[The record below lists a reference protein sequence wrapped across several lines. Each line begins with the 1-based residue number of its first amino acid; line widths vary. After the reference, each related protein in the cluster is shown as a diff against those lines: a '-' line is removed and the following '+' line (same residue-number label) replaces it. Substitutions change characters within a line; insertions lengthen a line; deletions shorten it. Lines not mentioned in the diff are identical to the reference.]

1 LSLKISTNE
10 ETRLQATAIQ
20 HDLAGVGLDL
30 DVSSYEF
37 ATFYNDVVRG
47 DFQLF
52 ALQWVG
58 GAMIDPDM
66 LRRVFHSREVPPD
79 GFNRGHYQ
87 NAIVDRLLD
96 LATTSLD
103 ENTRKRY
110 YGDAQRL
117 IAEDA
122 PYIPI
127 WNKTNVI
134 VAQKGL
140 TGLHLNPVGDFNA
153 LRDVK
158 RAATLP
164 SSSATSAAR
173 D

>member
-1 LSLKISTNE
+1 MSNNE
-10 ETRLQATAIQ
+10 FNRLQSSVIQQNLRAIGI
-20 HDLAGVGLDL
+20 AL
-30 DVSSYEF
+30 DVRTYEF
-37 ATFYNDVVRG
+37 ATLYADVLKG
-47 DFQLF
+47 NFQLF

-66 LRRVFHSREVPPD
+66 LRRVFHSKEIPPE
-79 GFNRGHYQ
+79 GFNRGYYQ
-87 NAIVDRLLD
+87 NAMVDRLLD
-96 LATTSLD
+96 LATTAID
-103 ENTRKRY
+103 EETRKRF
-110 YGDAQRL
+110 YGDAQKL
-117 IAEDA
+117 IAADA

-140 TGLHLNPVGDFNA
+140 MGLHLNPVSDFSA

-158 RAATLP
+158 RAATPL
-164 SSSATSAAR
+164 SSARSAMR